1 MGLIPGGCPITSF
14 VVFFSFQLASLLMLI
29 DEMIEADPW
38 CSGICTARAWLL
50 CEWEIKRRVICYA
63 VHLYQYSHIY

>member
-14 VVFFSFQLASLLMLI
+14 IFFPFQLASLLMLI

-38 CSGICTARAWLL
+38 CSGM
-50 CEWEIKRRVICYA
+50 
-63 VHLYQYSHIY
+63 YSSCMADTGM